1 MNVPDDVEISSK
13 YKISTVYLNMMIQ
26 QSHGSARQYIRLA
39 WDSGLPAVRS
49 DIASGHNESTDVN
62 QETQDK

>member
-1 MNVPDDVEISSK
+1 MNVPDDAEISSK
-13 YKISTVYLNMMIQ
+13 CKISIVYLNMIIQ
-26 QSHGSARQYIRLA
+26 QSHESARQYIRLA